1 LAAGWICPQ
10 HDSLGKVRGGACPL
24 ADIGRL
30 QPIPTGAPAHIAEPS
45 NRQKADH
52 ILAYTLFLTS
62 NIGVNGLA
70 QLANHPDNPDMKI
83 GDALRKRRQERAETL
98 EAVAFRVDSDASNI
112 SRIERNR
119 QQPSAELLER
129 LAEALG
135 CSVTDLYAEVSS
147 KKGKPQEL
155 PDKETEDSIN
165 IQRSLR
171 ALSPQNRQ
179 LAMEFIKLLARL
191 QNQSQA

>member
-1 LAAGWICPQ
+1 
-10 HDSLGKVRGGACPL
+10 
-24 ADIGRL
+24 
-30 QPIPTGAPAHIAEPS
+30 
-45 NRQKADH
+45 
-52 ILAYTLFLTS
+52 LAYTLFLTS